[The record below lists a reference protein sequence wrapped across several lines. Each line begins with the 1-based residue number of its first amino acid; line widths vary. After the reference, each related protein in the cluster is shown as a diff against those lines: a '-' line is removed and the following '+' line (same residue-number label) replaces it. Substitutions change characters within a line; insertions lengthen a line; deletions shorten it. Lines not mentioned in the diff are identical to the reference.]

1 MYSYKT
7 VTVVGDFGAKI
18 LKLICHL
25 PQTLCI
31 GDVKPE
37 QFNVHVT
44 RRNPHTGEVLNLRIV
59 YHSPETA
66 PAMAYRTVTAAYI
79 CDEKGA
85 PVAKGEYLALELDEN
100 DAQAAAFATIYRMNE
115 FVTCEYRVTQVA
127 PIGFLSGM
135 VFDEFEGDLCPQ
147 TERWENVN
155 PVGAAEPLHY
165 GFYTP
170 DRGEGDRPLIIW
182 LHGAG
187 EGGEDARIAYM
198 GNNVV
203 NLSSD
208 EIQDFFGG
216 AYVLAPQTPTF
227 WMNDGSG
234 QYGRTGKSI
243 YVEQLMAL
251 IEEFVST
258 HPIDRS
264 RIYLGGCSNGGFM
277 TMRMGVDYPDYFAA
291 LYPMCEA
298 LYDERIS
305 DEQIEDLKK
314 IPIWFVHA
322 MTDGVV
328 NPEQTSVPT
337 YKRLIDA
344 GAENVHHT
352 YINDRPP
359 RKMVNH
365 FCWVPGLA
373 NKITEDFD
381 GKPVLLNG
389 EPTTLFQ
396 WLAAQKK

>member
-18 LKLICHL
+18 LKLICRL

-100 DAQAAAFATIYRMNE
+100 DAQAAAYATIYRMNE
-115 FVTCEYRVTQVA
+115 FVQCEYRVTQIA
-127 PIGFLSGM
+127 PIGQLSGM

-243 YVEQLMAL
+243 YGEQLMAM
-251 IEEFVST
+251 IEEFVAS

-277 TMRMGVDYPDYFAA
+277 TMRMGVDYPDYFTA

-337 YKRLIDA
+337 YKRLIAA
-344 GAENVHHT
+344 GAENAHHT

-359 RKMVNH
+359 RKMVHH